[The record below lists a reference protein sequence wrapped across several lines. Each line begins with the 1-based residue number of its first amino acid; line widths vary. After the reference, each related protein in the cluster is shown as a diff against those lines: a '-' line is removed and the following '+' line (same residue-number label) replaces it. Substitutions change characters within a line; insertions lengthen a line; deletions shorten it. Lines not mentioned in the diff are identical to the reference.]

1 MPGLVLRLTDA
12 ICLCQFVVILRVLVR
27 YQGCDRT
34 YDAMLI
40 LAPLVP
46 ENGGHKSDAGE
57 IIKHVIGVGTHGC
70 DKAHLI

>member
-1 MPGLVLRLTDA
+1 M
-12 ICLCQFVVILRVLVR
+12 LVR

-57 IIKHVIGVGTHGC
+57 LIKHVIGVGTHGC